1 MAFNQSKLVE
11 NIFSMVSLRALE
23 YVLSF
28 ILVPYLL
35 IVLGPEKMGA
45 IVFSQ
50 SVMVY
55 LVLISSYG
63 FNLTAPR
70 ALARSDSSNYAHI
83 FSLYMYGSIVLGVVS
98 TIILVLGG
106 ILYQY
111 LGYNLDLPLYI
122 ATYTAVIGNII
133 FPIWFFQGIQEM
145 RYITILNLVG
155 RFICLF
161 GIFILVKGPNDYI
174 FAALFQSCT
183 PCIAG
188 IISLII
194 LTRRFKSLWTVPSFN
209 SLVKIY
215 KEGWLIFLST
225 ITINLYTTTSIIIL
239 GSLTNNTVVGY
250 YSAADKLLGC
260 IRRMVS
266 AVNDAVYPHVNILLK
281 KSYVEGILFLKK
293 QLYVYILF
301 GFCGGLILLLWG
313 DKILLPLLGESYYDS
328 IVLFK
333 IMSFI
338 PMIVAMSNVLGYET
352 MLSLHMEST
361 YSKILISAAIVSLI
375 IIWPLTYYY
384 GGIGTAITTV
394 ITELFVTFYMG
405 YVIYRKNIYSIK

>member
-111 LGYNLDLPLYI
+111 
-122 ATYTAVIGNII
+122 
-133 FPIWFFQGIQEM
+133 
-145 RYITILNLVG
+145 
-155 RFICLF
+155 
-161 GIFILVKGPNDYI
+161 
-174 FAALFQSCT
+174 
-183 PCIAG
+183 
-188 IISLII
+188 
-194 LTRRFKSLWTVPSFN
+194 
-209 SLVKIY
+209 
-215 KEGWLIFLST
+215 
-225 ITINLYTTTSIIIL
+225 
-239 GSLTNNTVVGY
+239 
-250 YSAADKLLGC
+250 
-260 IRRMVS
+260 
-266 AVNDAVYPHVNILLK
+266 
-281 KSYVEGILFLKK
+281 
-293 QLYVYILF
+293 F
-301 GFCGGLILLLWG
+301 GFTFV
-313 DKILLPLLGESYYDS
+313 Y
-328 IVLFK
+328 
-333 IMSFI
+333 
-338 PMIVAMSNVLGYET
+338 SNIYCC
-352 MLSLHMEST
+352 
-361 YSKILISAAIVSLI
+361 
-375 IIWPLTYYY
+375 
-384 GGIGTAITTV
+384 
-394 ITELFVTFYMG
+394 
-405 YVIYRKNIYSIK
+405 YRKYNFSYMVFPRYSRNEIYNNS

>member
-111 LGYNLDLPLYI
+111 FGYNLDLPLYI

-133 FPIWFFQGIQEM
+133 
-145 RYITILNLVG
+145 YITILNLIG

-174 FAALFQSCT
+174 LAALFQSCT

-194 LTRRFKSLWTVPSFN
+194 LTRRFKSLWTVPSLN

-281 KSYVEGILFLKK
+281 KSYVEGILFLRK

-352 MLSLHMEST
+352 MLSLHMESI

>member
-70 ALARSDSSNYAHI
+70 ALASSDSSNYAHI
-83 FSLYMYGSIVLGVVS
+83 FSLYMYGSIVLGVLS
-98 TIILVLGG
+98 TIVLTLGG
-106 ILYQY
+106 ILYRY
-111 LGYNLDLPLYI
+111 FGYDLDLPLYI

-161 GIFILVKGPNDYI
+161 GIFILVKGPNDYVL
-174 FAALFQSCT
+174 AALFQSCT

-194 LTRRFKSLWTVPSFN
+194 LTRRFTSLWTIPSFS
-209 SLVKIY
+209 SLLKIY

-239 GSLTNNTVVGY
+239 GTLTNHTVVGY

-266 AVNDAVYPHVNILLK
+266 AVNDAVYPHV
-281 KSYVEGILFLKK
+281 
-293 QLYVYILF
+293 
-301 GFCGGLILLLWG
+301 
-313 DKILLPLLGESYYDS
+313 KIGRAH
-328 IVLFK
+328 V
-333 IMSFI
+333 
-338 PMIVAMSNVLGYET
+338 
-352 MLSLHMEST
+352 
-361 YSKILISAAIVSLI
+361 
-375 IIWPLTYYY
+375 
-384 GGIGTAITTV
+384 
-394 ITELFVTFYMG
+394 
-405 YVIYRKNIYSIK
+405 

>member
-1 MAFNQSKLVE
+1 MVFNQSKLVE
-11 NIFSMVSLRALE
+11 NIFSMVSLR
-23 YVLSF
+23 
-28 ILVPYLL
+28 
-35 IVLGPEKMGA
+35 VLGPEKMGA

-70 ALARSDSSNYAHI
+70 ALASSDSSDYAHI
-83 FSLYMYGSIVLGVVS
+83 FSLYMYGSIFLGVVS
-98 TIILVLGG
+98 TIVLILGG

-111 LGYNLDLPLYI
+111 FGHDLDLPLYI

-145 RYITILNLVG
+145 RYITILNLIG

-161 GIFILVKGPNDYI
+161 GIFILVKGPNDYVL
-174 FAALFQSCT
+174 AALFQSCT

-194 LTRRFKSLWTVPSFN
+194 LTRRFTSLWTIPSFG
-209 SLVKIY
+209 SLLKIY

-239 GSLTNNTVVGY
+239 GTLTNHTVVGY

-260 IRRMVS
+260 RMVS

-281 KSYVEGILFLKK
+281 KSYTQGIIFLKK
-293 QLYVYILF
+293 QLYIYILF

-328 IVLFK
+328 IILFK

-352 MLSLHMEST
+352 MLSLHMESI

-394 ITELFVTFYMG
+394 ITELFVTISMG
-405 YVIYRKNIYSIK
+405 YVIYRNKIYSIK

>member
-70 ALARSDSSNYAHI
+70 ALASSDSSNYAHI

-111 LGYNLDLPLYI
+111 LGYYLDLPLYI

-145 RYITILNLVG
+145 RYITILNLIG
-155 RFICLF
+155 RFICLL

-174 FAALFQSCT
+174 VAALFQSCT

-239 GSLTNNTVVGY
+239 GSLTNNMVVGY

-266 AVNDAVYPHVNILLK
+266 AINDAVYPHVNTLLK
-281 KSYVEGILFLKK
+281 KSYVEGIMFLKK
-293 QLYVYILF
+293 QLYVYMLF
-301 GFCGGLILLLWG
+301 GFCVGLILLLWG
-313 DKILLPLLGESYYDS
+313 DKILLPLLGKSYYDS

-352 MLSLHMEST
+352 MLSLHMESI
-361 YSKILISAAIVSLI
+361 YSKILLSAAIVSLI

-394 ITELFVTFYMG
+394 ITESIVTFCMG